1 MTINL
6 RVRLSRLRILD
17 DFFIVNALN
26 FSEVLKRKTE
36 IFITTAQKALM
47 RSEREKLTI
56 TLPLY
61 PLPARHLHP
70 HLPLLFGL

>member
-17 DFFIVNALN
+17 DFFIVDALN

-47 RSEREKLTI
+47 RSERE
-56 TLPLY
+56 
-61 PLPARHLHP
+61 
-70 HLPLLFGL
+70 